1 MIGVFNLISNM
12 RRIRHIHMIGI
23 GGAGMGG
30 IAEVLHN
37 LNYKV
42 SGSDVAKNA
51 MTERLSKL
59 GIQVNYAHIA
69 ENVEHCDVVVV
80 SSAISKNNIELVM
93 ARKRKIP
100 IVPRAEM
107 LSELMRFKHGI
118 AIAGTHGKTTT
129 TGLISSIFAEAKLDP
144 TFVIG
149 GQLNSLGANAK
160 LGTGEYFIAEA
171 DESDASFLHLMPMM
185 TVITNIDKDHLG
197 TYNNDFSCLKKAFL
211 DFLHQ
216 LPFYGLAVVCL
227 DDEGNKDILSEIT
240 RPVITYGFSP
250 SADVRAINVRQEC
263 EKCYFDVILPGY
275 EQPLPFQLNIPGKH
289 NILNAL
295 AAIIIATDVGIAI
308 EDIRRGFLHFQ
319 GTGRRFQVL
328 GKFCLECGEILL
340 VDDYGHHPRE
350 VKAIINAVKEGWP
363 EKRLVMV
370 YQPHRY
376 TRTKALFDDF
386 ATILSEVDVLFMLDV
401 YSAGEEPIAGADS
414 RDLCSSIRSR
424 GQVEPI
430 FIEDVDKL
438 HITLQGVLKDGDI
451 LLMQGAGSI
460 SKIAHQLAE
469 KFTTEKIMIA

>member
-1 MIGVFNLISNM
+1 M
-12 RRIRHIHMIGI
+12 RRIKQIHMIGI

-37 LNYKV
+37 LNYEV
-42 SGSDVAKNA
+42 SGSDLTKSA

-59 GIQVNYAHIA
+59 GIKVTYAHIS
-69 ENVEHCDVVVV
+69 ENVETCDVVVV
-80 SSAISKNNIELVM
+80 SSAIPKNNIELVM

-149 GQLNSLGANAK
+149 GQLNSMGVNAK

-171 DESDASFLHLMPMM
+171 DESDASFLHLAPMM
-185 TVITNIDKDHLG
+185 SVITNIDRDHLG

-227 DDEGNKDILSEIT
+227 DDEGNKEILAEIT
-240 RPVITYGFSP
+240 RPVITYGFSEM
-250 SADVRAINVRQEC
+250 ADVKAINIRQQQ
-263 EKCYFDVILPGY
+263 EKCHFDVIFPGY
-275 EQPLPFQLNIPGKH
+275 DETIAFQLNIPGKH

-295 AAIIIATDVGIAI
+295 AAIIVANDVGIPI
-308 EDIRRGFLHFQ
+308 NTIQQGLLKFQ

-328 GKFCLECGEILL
+328 GQFQLECGEILL

-350 VKAIINAVKEGWP
+350 VKAIINAIREGWP

-376 TRTKALFDDF
+376 SRTKALFEDF
-386 ATILSEVDVLFMLDV
+386 AAILSEVDALFMLDV
-401 YSAGEEPIAGADS
+401 YSAGEEPIPGADS
-414 RDLCSSIRSR
+414 RDLCGSIRSR

-438 HITLQGVLKDGDI
+438 HATLLGILRNGDI
-451 LLMQGAGSI
+451 LLMQGAGSV
-460 SKIAHQLAE
+460 SKIAHQLAD
-469 KFTTEKIMIA
+469 KFALEQVDVGIHNLAMHSCT